1 MIAKIGHGANLMG
14 ALLYNFQKVGAT
26 TGAVLYTQNIRLAP
40 DGSCAAALAA
50 RSFDPYLFANRNTEK
65 PSLHISINPDP
76 KDRVDDGCYIQMAID
91 YMDEMGYG
99 KQPFIV
105 FKHTDIERTHIH
117 IVSTNVD
124 ETGKKINDVF
134 EHKRSMAVCRALEN
148 KYGLIA
154 PEKGKELK
162 DEMLFR
168 PVDCNKGDIK
178 CQIATVVRH
187 LPKYYRYQ
195 NLGSYN
201 ALLSLF
207 NITVQEVSGEL
218 NGKLRQGLVY
228 FALDVNGK
236 KAGHPFKA
244 SLFGKGAGQAALAKQ
259 FEKSKVTLQDPSVKS
274 SLKEAIEIAVHS
286 SKYENDFKAQLSS
299 QGINVVVRRNTDGRI
314 YGMTFVDHTS
324 KSVYNG
330 SQLSKSLAANVFEQ
344 WWNQGIKPDLTNG
357 AAVHKQSSQQTTQPI
372 AGPMPEAPVSIK
384 LPDIPLTDILSI
396 LIPDGQPED
405 FDEMQF
411 AERMRKKKRK
421 NK

>member
-14 ALLYNFQKVGAT
+14 ALLYNFHKVDAT

-40 DGSCAAALAA
+40 DGSCTAALAA
-50 RSFDPYLFANRNTEK
+50 RSFDPYLLANRNTEK

-76 KDRVDDGCYIQMAID
+76 KDRVEDRLYIEMATV

-99 KQPFIV
+99 KQPYIV

-124 ETGKKINDVF
+124 EKGKKINDAF
-134 EHKRSMAVCRALEN
+134 EHKRSMAACRALEN
-148 KYGLIA
+148 KYGLTA
-154 PEKGKELK
+154 PEKSKELG

-168 PVDCNKGDIK
+168 PVDFNKPDIK
-178 CQIATVVRH
+178 SQIATVVQH

-207 NITVQEVSGEL
+207 NITVQEVSGEI

-228 FALDVNGK
+228 FALDANGN

-244 SLFGKGAGQAALAKQ
+244 SLFGKGAGSAALAKQ
-259 FEKSKVTLQDPSVKS
+259 FEGSKVALQNPSVRS
-274 SLKEAIEIAVHS
+274 SLKDAIEIAVHS

-299 QGINVVVRRNTDGRI
+299 QGINAVVRRNTDGRI
-314 YGMTFVDHTS
+314 YGMTFVDHVS
-324 KSVYNG
+324 RSVYNG

-344 WWNQGIKPDLTNG
+344 WWNQGIKPVLVNDVAGRNEG
-357 AAVHKQSSQQTTQPI
+357 SHETTQPLPN
-372 AGPMPEAPVSIK
+372 PMLDAPVSIK
-384 LPDIPLTDILSI
+384 LADFPLTEVFNL
-396 LIPDGQPED
+396 LIPEGQPED

-411 AERMRKKKRK
+411 AQRMRKKKRK